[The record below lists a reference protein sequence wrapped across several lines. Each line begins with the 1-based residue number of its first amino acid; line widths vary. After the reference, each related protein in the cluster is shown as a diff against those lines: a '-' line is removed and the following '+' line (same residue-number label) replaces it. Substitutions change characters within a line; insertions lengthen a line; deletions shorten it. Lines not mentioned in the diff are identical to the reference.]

1 MNLQFYPYDFE
12 YKIEGEKTYV
22 YMYAKLEDGTK
33 VCIRHEHQAFFY
45 ATKDLKLEVPDRKR
59 IAKVTHTEPIEM
71 DLLGKKKSLFKIYV
85 NYPKAVSLLSKEF
98 AKQSIQTYEQNIL
111 FIHRYLRDLQITP
124 MTLVEAEGEF
134 IETTKYRVPL
144 FLATNIKDLGKEAH
158 HKWKILAVDIET
170 YAKKKEIDPHNN
182 PILMIALY
190 GVNEDGEIS
199 KKVITWRKFKHNLDY
214 LEVVSDEVEML
225 KRFRE
230 IVVDYQPDIL
240 TGYFSDGFDLPYINT
255 RAEKYKVNLNLG
267 LDQSD
272 LQIRGNQGMKK
283 AEARISGMLHI
294 DVLKFVRNIFG
305 GNLQTDSY
313 SLNAVAEEL
322 LGHKKHDVN
331 LDDLAHIWD
340 NKPDDLTDFCEYNLH
355 DAHLTYKLCHQLL
368 PDMIEFTK
376 IVGLPSY
383 DVIRM
388 RFSRLV
394 ESFIMKNGVK
404 QNILAPNKATGRE
417 MEQRMTEQVQ
427 GAFVFEPTPGL
438 YKDVVIFD
446 YRSLYPTIISAH
458 NIGPEGLRCNCC
470 KHNVVP
476 GREQF
481 WFCEKEKKFLP
492 SVIGDIV
499 NRRMSLK
506 RFIKKEKS
514 EGKDTKILEA
524 RSYALKIL
532 ANSFYGYLGFYGARW
547 YSLESAASTTAYARH
562 YIKQAIEKA
571 EEKGFKV
578 IYADTDSCFLILGSQ
593 VMDDAMTFMKEVNTD
608 LPGEMELEY
617 EGHFSRGI
625 FVAVKGSDKGAK
637 KKYALMREDGTMK
650 ITGFEFVRRNWSP
663 YAKET
668 QKHLLELVVQDK
680 EQEAVDYVKER
691 IEELNEGKVSI
702 PKLTLKTQI
711 TREISQYTSR
721 GPHVIVAQQMIAKGE
736 PVPPGTMVE
745 YVIGKGSGL
754 VRERAGIP
762 SEVTEYDSEYYLNH
776 QLLPAVSSILL
787 VLGYSEEELLGKGKQ
802 TGLGAFF
809 NF

>member
-1 MNLQFYPYDFE
+1 
-12 YKIEGEKTYV
+12 
-22 YMYAKLEDGTK
+22 
-33 VCIRHEHQAFFY
+33 
-45 ATKDLKLEVPDRKR
+45 
-59 IAKVTHTEPIEM
+59 
-71 DLLGKKKSLFKIYV
+71 
-85 NYPKAVSLLSKEF
+85 
-98 AKQSIQTYEQNIL
+98 
-111 FIHRYLRDLQITP
+111 
-124 MTLVEAEGEF
+124 
-134 IETTKYRVPL
+134 
-144 FLATNIKDLGKEAH
+144 
-158 HKWKILAVDIET
+158 
-170 YAKKKEIDPHNN
+170 
-182 PILMIALY
+182 
-190 GVNEDGEIS
+190 
-199 KKVITWRKFKHNLDY
+199 
-214 LEVVSDEVEML
+214 
-225 KRFRE
+225 
-230 IVVDYQPDIL
+230 
-240 TGYFSDGFDLPYINT
+240 FSDGFDFPYINT
-255 RAEKYKVNLNLG
+255 RAEKYHVNLNIG
-267 LDQSD
+267 LNQSE
-272 LQIRGNQGMKK
+272 LQIRGNQGMKNS
-283 AEARISGMLHI
+283 EVSISGMLHI

-331 LDDLAHIWD
+331 LDELAHIWD
-340 NKPDDLTDFCEYNLH
+340 NEPENLVDFCEYNLH

-368 PDMIEFTK
+368 PDIIEFTK
-376 IVGLPSY
+376 IVGLPSF

-394 ESFIMKNGVK
+394 ESFIMKHGIK

-458 NIGPEGLRCNCC
+458 NIGPEGLCCNCC
-470 KHNVVP
+470 KHNTVP

-492 SVIGDIV
+492 SIIGEIIK
-499 NRRMSLK
+499 RRMSLK
-506 RFIKKEKS
+506 HFIKKEKS
-514 EGKDTKILEA
+514 EGRDTKILEA
-524 RSYALKIL
+524 RSYTLKIL

-562 YIKQAIEKA
+562 YIKQAIKKA

-578 IYADTDSCFLILGSQ
+578 IYADTDSCFLVLGTKII
-593 VMDDAMTFMKEVNTD
+593 DDAMAFMNEVNFD

-617 EGHFSRGI
+617 EGHFPRGI
-625 FVAVKGSDKGAK
+625 FVAAKGSDKGAK
-637 KKYALMREDGTMK
+637 KKYALMREDGSLK

-663 YAKET
+663 YARNV
-668 QKHLLELVVQDK
+668 QKHLLELVLQDK

-691 IEELNEGKVSI
+691 IQELSEGNVAISE
-702 PKLTLKTQI
+702 LTLKTQI
-711 TREISQYTSR
+711 TREISQYSSK

-762 SEVTEYDSEYYLNH
+762 SEVKEYDPEYYLNH

-787 VLGYSEEELLGKGKQ
+787 VLGYSEEELLGQGKQ
-802 TGLGAFF
+802 TGLGSFF
-809 NF
+809 

>member
-1 MNLQFYPYDFE
+1 
-12 YKIEGEKTYV
+12 
-22 YMYAKLEDGTK
+22 
-33 VCIRHEHQAFFY
+33 
-45 ATKDLKLEVPDRKR
+45 
-59 IAKVTHTEPIEM
+59 
-71 DLLGKKKSLFKIYV
+71 
-85 NYPKAVSLLSKEF
+85 
-98 AKQSIQTYEQNIL
+98 
-111 FIHRYLRDLQITP
+111 
-124 MTLVEAEGEF
+124 
-134 IETTKYRVPL
+134 
-144 FLATNIKDLGKEAH
+144 
-158 HKWKILAVDIET
+158 
-170 YAKKKEIDPHNN
+170 
-182 PILMIALY
+182 
-190 GVNEDGEIS
+190 
-199 KKVITWRKFKHNLDY
+199 
-214 LEVVSDEVEML
+214 
-225 KRFRE
+225 
-230 IVVDYQPDIL
+230 
-240 TGYFSDGFDLPYINT
+240 
-255 RAEKYKVNLNLG
+255 
-267 LDQSD
+267 
-272 LQIRGNQGMKK
+272 
-283 AEARISGMLHI
+283 
-294 DVLKFVRNIFG
+294 
-305 GNLQTDSY
+305 
-313 SLNAVAEEL
+313 
-322 LGHKKHDVN
+322 
-331 LDDLAHIWD
+331 
-340 NKPDDLTDFCEYNLH
+340 
-355 DAHLTYKLCHQLL
+355 
-368 PDMIEFTK
+368 
-376 IVGLPSY
+376 
-383 DVIRM
+383 
-388 RFSRLV
+388 
-394 ESFIMKNGVK
+394 MKNGVK

-438 YKDVVIFD
+438 YKDVGIFD

-668 QKHLLELVVQDK
+668 QKHLLELVLQDK

>member
-1 MNLQFYPYDFE
+1 MKLQFYPYDFE
-12 YKIEGEKTYV
+12 YKVEGEKTYV
-22 YMYAKLEDGTK
+22 YMFSKLEDNTK
-33 VCIRHEHQAFFY
+33 ICVKHEYYAFFY
-45 ATKDLKLEVPDRKR
+45 AEKDIKIEIQDRDK
-59 IAKVTHTEPIEM
+59 IAKITHSEPIVM
-71 DLLGKKKSLFKIYV
+71 DLLGKKISLFKLYT
-85 NYPKAVSLLSKEF
+85 NYPKAVPILAKELGF
-98 AKQSIQTYEQNIL
+98 QGIKTYEQNII
-111 FIHRYLRDLQITP
+111 FIHRYLRDFHITP

-134 IETTKYRVPL
+134 LDSTKLRIPL
-144 FLATNIKDLGKEAH
+144 FLAKNVTDLGKESNH
-158 HKWKILAVDIET
+158 QWKILAVDIET
-170 YAKKKEIDPHNN
+170 YAKNKEIDPQIN
-182 PILMIALY
+182 PILMIAVY
-190 GVNEDGEIS
+190 GVNESGKILKE
-199 KKVITWRKFKHNLDY
+199 VITWRKFKHKLDY

-230 IVVDYQPDIL
+230 IIVDYQPDIL
-240 TGYFSDGFDLPYINT
+240 TGYFSDGFDLPYINI
-255 RAEKYKVNLNLG
+255 RAEKYNVNLNLG
-267 LDQSD
+267 LDHTE
-272 LQIRGNQGMKK
+272 LQIRGNQGMKNS
-283 AEARISGMLHI
+283 EASIPGILHI
-294 DVLKFVRNIFG
+294 DMLKFIRNIFG
-305 GNLQTDSY
+305 GNLKTDSY

-331 LDDLAHIWD
+331 LDELAHIWD
-340 NKPDDLTDFCEYNLH
+340 NEPENLVDFCEYNLH
-355 DAHLTYKLCHQLL
+355 DAHLTYKLCYQLL
-368 PDMIEFTK
+368 PDIIEFTK

-394 ESFIMKNGVK
+394 ESFIMKHGIK
-404 QNILAPNKATGRE
+404 QNILAPDKATGRE

-470 KHNVVP
+470 KHNTVP

-492 SVIGDIV
+492 SIIGEIIK
-499 NRRMSLK
+499 RRMSLK
-506 RFIKKEKS
+506 RFIKEEKS

-524 RSYALKIL
+524 RSYALKVL

-571 EEKGFKV
+571 EENGFKV
-578 IYADTDSCFLILGSQ
+578 IYADTDSCFLVLG
-593 VMDDAMTFMKEVNTD
+593 DKTINDAMAFMDEVNTE

-617 EGHFSRGI
+617 EGYFTRGI
-625 FVAVKGSDKGAK
+625 FVAAKGSDKGAK
-637 KKYALMREDGTMK
+637 KKYALIREDGSLK
-650 ITGFEFVRRNWSP
+650 ITGFEFVRRNWSE

-668 QKHLLELVVQDK
+668 QKHLLELVLKDK
-680 EQEAVDYVKER
+680 EKEAINYVKER
-691 IEELNEGKVSI
+691 IQELSEGNVKTSELI
-702 PKLTLKTQI
+702 LKTQI
-711 TREISQYTSR
+711 TREISQYSSR
-721 GPHVIVAQQMIAKGE
+721 GPHVIVAQKMIAKGE
-736 PVPPGTMVE
+736 PVPPGTMVA

-762 SEVTEYDSEYYLNH
+762 SEVKEYDAEYYLNH

-787 VLGYSEEELLGKGKQ
+787 VLGYSEEDLLGKGKQ
-802 TGLGAFF
+802 TGLGSYF
-809 NF
+809 